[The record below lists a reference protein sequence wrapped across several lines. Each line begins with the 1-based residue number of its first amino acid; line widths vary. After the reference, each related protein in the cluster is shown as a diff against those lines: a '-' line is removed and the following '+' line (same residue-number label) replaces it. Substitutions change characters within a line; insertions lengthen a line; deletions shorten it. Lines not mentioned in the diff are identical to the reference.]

1 MAELR
6 APRPSPLALSP
17 SWELT
22 GRHDRP
28 VIAVL
33 GGISAGR
40 HVTANAAD
48 PSAGWWQEL
57 VGPGRAIDTDDYRVL
72 GVDWHAPE
80 EGGIDTH
87 HQAALLA
94 RVLDHLHLSHLSAIV
109 GASYGGMVALAFAER
124 FPERV
129 GRLSVLCAAHEPH
142 PMATAHRVI
151 QRRIIRLGLA
161 AGTPSDGVALARAL
175 GITTYRTAAEF
186 AERFAEPPI
195 EHDGA
200 LRFPVEGYLDHGG
213 SRYAER
219 CSPERYLAL
228 SESIDRHRVD
238 PEAIRTPTELFAVYG
253 DAIAPPWQVRELARR
268 LGGPSRLV
276 EITSSYGHDAFL
288 KAIKPVGDFLRE
300 SLDPRRLHAA

>member
-1 MAELR
+1 MSEQ
-6 APRPSPLALSP
+6 SPHLASRIPHLVP
-17 SWELT
+17 WELT

-57 VGPGRAIDTDDYRVL
+57 VGPRAAIDTDQYRVL
-72 GVDWHAPE
+72 GIDWQAPSD
-80 EGGIDTH
+80 GPVSTH
-87 HQAALLA
+87 DQATALAL
-94 RVLDHLHLSHLSAIV
+94 VLDHLHLSHVSAIV

-124 FPERV
+124 FPHRV
-129 GRLSVLCAAHEPH
+129 GRLAVLCAAHQPH

-175 GITTYRTAAEF
+175 GITTYRTAEEF
-186 AERFAEPPI
+186 AARFDGPAEER
-195 EHDGA
+195 DGA

-213 SRYAER
+213 ARYAVR
-219 CSPERYLAL
+219 CTPERYLAL
-228 SESIDRHRVD
+228 SESIDSHRVA
-238 PEAIRTPTELFAVYG
+238 PERITTPTELLAVHG
-253 DAIAPPWQVRELARR
+253 DAIAPVWQVRELARR
-268 LGGPSRLV
+268 LGGPARLV
-276 EITSSYGHDAFL
+276 EIASHFGHDAFL
-288 KAIKPVGDFLRE
+288 KAVEPVGAFLQE
-300 SLDPRRLHAA
+300 TLDPRRLHAA